1 MIIEGHIIKQIYR
14 NEETSFSIYV
24 LSLETGEEVIIKGV
38 LPKLTEDLLYE
49 FEVDEVNHPQYG
61 LQYDVK
67 SFKQAATHNREG
79 LISYLSSDLFFGVGI
94 ITATRIVDTFGT
106 EAIDIILED
115 KNVLKRIGFN
125 ALQIERF
132 YQALYKNQK
141 LDKVLVD
148 LFSYGL
154 RLKIS
159 MKLIDFYGYDV
170 VEVIKE
176 NPYRLMYDIENIGF
190 LRADAI
196 AKKIGI
202 QDDDPKR
209 VEAAIVY
216 SINEYINS
224 SGHTYLNEKNLLQ
237 AINKILN
244 TDELKEEINTA
255 KENLI
260 SKNIIYVEDN
270 NYTLAQVKKTE
281 ENLAKQLLR
290 FTNKKR
296 TNVNLDDLIAQVE
309 KINRITYTVKQK
321 EAINEAINNPLTVIT
336 GGPGTGKTTV
346 LLGILSVY
354 ALYKGINIRGSSV
367 VDNVGVCAPTGRAA
381 RRMSDLIGIPAFTI
395 HRLLGYGYDRTFMYD
410 EENQLPQA
418 LFIIDE
424 ASMIDIYLAENLFK
438 SIPNNAQVVIVGD
451 KDQLPSVGPGQ
462 VLADIISSGRAPT
475 IVLDEIHRQ
484 SLDSGI
490 IKLANDVNN
499 QTINSES
506 YEAKEDLIFIKE
518 DSKEIV
524 KTLIELTTQALENG
538 YDLIEDI
545 QVLIPMYNGSVG
557 INTVNQM
564 FQSHFHKKEEVHV
577 ERNLERFYIGDKV
590 MHLVNSPEKGVMNGD
605 IGKIIS
611 IYSTKENEKIVLVS
625 YQEGEVPYNLNE
637 LEELTL
643 AYAISIHKSQGS
655 EYKTVFIPLVRSYK
669 IMLRKELLYTAITR
683 AKNHLYLIGEIDLIS
698 YASGKINEKR
708 QTKLKEY
715 LLEEKEDLKEK
726 KKELTPYDF
735 M

>member
-1 MIIEGHIIKQIYR
+1 MKKYTPMIEQYLEIKKDYAD
-14 NEETSFSIYV
+14 
-24 LSLETGEEVIIKGV
+24 SLV
-38 LPKLTEDLLYE
+38 
-49 FEVDEVNHPQYG
+49 
-61 LQYDVK
+61 
-67 SFKQAATHNREG
+67 
-79 LISYLSSDLFFGVGI
+79 FF
-94 ITATRIVDTFGT
+94 
-106 EAIDIILED
+106 
-115 KNVLKRIGFN
+115 
-125 ALQIERF
+125 
-132 YQALYKNQK
+132 
-141 LDKVLVD
+141 
-148 LFSYGL
+148 
-154 RLKIS
+154 RLG
-159 MKLIDFYGYDV
+159 DFY
-170 VEVIKE
+170 E
-176 NPYRLMYDIENIGF
+176 MF
-190 LRADAI
+190 F
-196 AKKIGI
+196 
-202 QDDDPKR
+202 DD
-209 VEAAIVY
+209 
-216 SINEYINS
+216 
-224 SGHTYLNEKNLLQ
+224 
-237 AINKILN
+237 
-244 TDELKEEINTA
+244 
-255 KENLI
+255 
-260 SKNIIYVEDN
+260 
-270 NYTLAQVKKTE
+270 
-281 ENLAKQLLR
+281 
-290 FTNKKR
+290 
-296 TNVNLDDLIAQVE
+296 
-309 KINRITYTVKQK
+309 
-321 EAINEAINNPLTVIT
+321 
-336 GGPGTGKTTV
+336 
-346 LLGILSVY
+346 
-354 ALYKGINIRGSSV
+354 
-367 VDNVGVCAPTGRAA
+367 
-381 RRMSDLIGIPAFTI
+381 
-395 HRLLGYGYDRTFMYD
+395 
-410 EENQLPQA
+410 
-418 LFIIDE
+418 

-506 YEAKEDLIFIKE
+506 YEVKEDLIFIKE

-683 AKNHLYLIGEIDLIS
+683 AKNHLYLIGEIDLIN

>member
-154 RLKIS
+154 TLKIS

>member
-154 RLKIS
+154 TLKIS

-475 IVLDEIHRQ
+475 IVLDDIHRQ

-683 AKNHLYLIGEIDLIS
+683 AKNRLYLIGEIDLIS

>member
-154 RLKIS
+154 TLKIS

-506 YEAKEDLIFIKE
+506 YEVKEDLIFIKE

-683 AKNHLYLIGEIDLIS
+683 AKNHLYLIGEIDLIN

>member
-154 RLKIS
+154 TLKTS

-506 YEAKEDLIFIKE
+506 YEVKEDLIFIKE